1 MKTTK
6 DSIVTIRL
14 TSEQH
19 QRVKE
24 VATLRNTTTS
34 KVIREQITRLK

>member
-14 TSEQH
+14 TSQQH

-24 VATLRNTTTS
+24 IAIQRNSTPS
-34 KVIREQITRLK
+34 KVIREQLTRLK